1 MNVVDLIRKIKL
13 IQNNAFSRMD
23 QKIEE
28 VGLTRIEFHLLSHI
42 YVSQS
47 IQASA
52 LASFF
57 QVSIPAVMHKL
68 DSLEKKGFVLKK
80 VDEKDKRVKYYS
92 ITDSFKEYYYALF
105 SNLEEITQEYYD
117 FLGEEKKHLDRILD
131 KTLEFLEEKND

>member
-1 MNVVDLIRKIKL
+1 MNVVDLTRKIKL

-23 QKIEE
+23 RKIEE

-68 DSLEKKGFVLKK
+68 DSLEKKGFVLKQ
-80 VDEKDKRVKYYS
+80 VDERDKRVKYYS
-92 ITDSFKEYYYALF
+92 ITESFKEYYHALF
-105 SNLEEITQEYYD
+105 SNLEELTQAYFD
-117 FLGEEKKHLDRILD
+117 FLGEEMKHLDIILD
-131 KTLEFLEEKND
+131 KTLEFLEDRND